1 MNTQTSAGALVQ
13 QALKYWEAGQLAE
26 AETCFVQAIAAADG
40 QAGVADLHGQLAAV
54 LDGAGRLD
62 DAVTRSEL
70 ALAGELAQ
78 GQTDDTPSVKIA
90 RYFLAGRL
98 VRQGQPGRALDVL
111 APSLAVLPDDRL
123 LNLAQAEALFALGQ
137 VAEARAVA
145 SRALAQAGSE
155 AKRAQ
160 LAERL
165 APVLGC

>member
-1 MNTQTSAGALVQ
+1 MNMQLSAGALVQ
-13 QALKYWEAGQLAE
+13 QALKHWEVGQLAE

-40 QAGVADLHGQLAAV
+40 QCGVADLHGQLAAV
-54 LDGAGRLD
+54 LDGAGRLG
-62 DAVTRSEL
+62 DAVTQSEL

-78 GQTDDTPSVKIA
+78 GQTEGTPSVKIA
-90 RYFLAGRL
+90 RYFLADRL
-98 VRQGQPGRALDVL
+98 VRHGQPGRALDVL

-137 VAEARAVA
+137 VAEARAAA
-145 SRALAQAGSE
+145 SRALAYAGSE